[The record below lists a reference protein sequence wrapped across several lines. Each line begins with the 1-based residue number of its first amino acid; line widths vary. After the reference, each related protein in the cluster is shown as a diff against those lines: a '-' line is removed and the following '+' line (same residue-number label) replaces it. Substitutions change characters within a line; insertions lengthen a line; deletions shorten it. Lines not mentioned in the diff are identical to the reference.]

1 MMSPAKQLNNKSKP
15 SKRRKKEDSAWKEI
29 IEKFFEELLEL
40 LFPDIHDAIDFRKPP
55 EFLNT
60 EMRPIAPFNN
70 MGDRAADVLVKVQL
84 KNGTYSYIRI
94 FIHIEVQAEPREYFM
109 ERMYIYNYRYFDK
122 RLEIGTPVI
131 SLAILTDDDDNY
143 RPNEYRVSF
152 CDFELRMKIPI
163 VKIMDFKWKKEHR
176 ERLEKA
182 TGPMALIIKAQIK
195 SIELKKAGEDTRYE
209 AVKELIRECYRAGYS
224 SDDIYPVMK
233 FIEWVI
239 RISKE
244 NEKRLKEEIV
254 KIEEVYNMPYL
265 ASWER
270 SAKRKGKFEGM
281 ELKAKET
288 ARNLLEMS
296 IDIDKIAKATGL
308 KKEEVQKLASAFN

>member
-1 MMSPAKQLNNKSKP
+1 LEYDES
-15 SKRRKKEDSAWKEI
+15 RKK
-29 IEKFFEELLEL
+29 
-40 LFPDIHDAIDFRKPP
+40 
-55 EFLNT
+55 
-60 EMRPIAPFNN
+60 
-70 MGDRAADVLVKVQL
+70 VK
-84 KNGTYSYIRI
+84 
-94 FIHIEVQAEPREYFM
+94 EVQAKPREYFM

-131 SLAILTDDDDNY
+131 SLAILTDDDENY
-143 RPNEYRVSF
+143 RPDEYRVSF
-152 CDFELRMKIPI
+152 CGFELRMKIPV

-182 TGPMALIIKAQIK
+182 TGPMALVIKAQIK

-244 NEKRLKEEIV
+244 NEKWLKEEIV
-254 KIEEVYNMPYL
+254 RIEEVYNMPYL

-270 SAKRKGKFEGM
+270 SARRKGKFEGM

>member
-1 MMSPAKQLNNKSKP
+1 M
-15 SKRRKKEDSAWKEI
+15 
-29 IEKFFEELLEL
+29 
-40 LFPDIHDAIDFRKPP
+40 
-55 EFLNT
+55 
-60 EMRPIAPFNN
+60 
-70 MGDRAADVLVKVQL
+70 
-84 KNGTYSYIRI
+84 
-94 FIHIEVQAEPREYFM
+94 
-109 ERMYIYNYRYFDK
+109 
-122 RLEIGTPVI
+122 EIGTPVI
-131 SLAILTDDDDNY
+131 SLAILTDDDENY

-152 CDFELRMKIPI
+152 CDFELRMKIPV

-182 TGPMALIIKAQIK
+182 TDPMALVIKAQIK

-224 SDDIYPVMK
+224 SNDIYPVMK

-254 KIEEVYNMPYL
+254 RIEEVYNMPYL

-270 SAKRKGKFEGM
+270 SAKRKGKIEGKVEGLEEGM

-288 ARNLLEMS
+288 AKKM
-296 IDIDKIAKATGL
+296 IDKGFELEVVMDISGL
-308 KKEEVQKLASAFN
+308 KKEEVQKLASVFN